1 MYNFIDVNEV
11 SEGKLPSEA
20 LKINGNY
27 IENQIVGYRTLH
39 VSGREALSPE
49 IETYETGVRDGS
61 TIQSKRYPARTIIVT
76 YQLIAET
83 NEKFREAYNQLA
95 AILDVKDAQLIF
107 NDEQDKFYTGTP
119 SAIGEVE
126 PGRNSVIGEFEIYC
140 ADPFK
145 YSVVVYEVDATDNNG
160 KQFVC
165 NYNGTYKAYP
175 TLEASFYSEEETDG
189 ETNTELTGNGDCGYV
204 AFFNDREKIIQLGEP
219 EEEDGESLEKSQTLV
234 NQSFRKSTSWG
245 TATKSLWV
253 INNGVTSSDAFVQT
267 GTVGVVKSYHGATND
282 ECYLVASNYGTG
294 TQWHG
299 PSITR
304 TIPADASGHIG
315 AKNFTLT
322 YMQKLSIGS
331 GKDDIKQKGAFQVM
345 LVSGS
350 GSTRKIVAG
359 ACIFKNTDGKAGKL
373 RFYLNGKVAYTMN
386 LDLSYYNKYFG
397 NNSVSK
403 GITTVKTSS
412 ITKSGQTVTF
422 NLGGIKKVF
431 RDSAIAD
438 VETTQVVFSFDQC
451 ASSKPFAWNGLY
463 WVKFV
468 KNNCDTWKDVP
479 NKFSAS
485 DVALADCKNGE
496 VYVNDMRAPEMGAL
510 GNDWEEFYL
519 ERGVNQI
526 GISYSDWVQD
536 AYAPTFKMRYR
547 EVFL

>member
-175 TLEASFYSEEETDG
+175 TFEASFYSEEETDG

-219 EEEDGESLEKSQTLV
+219 EEEDGEGLEKSQTLV

-451 ASSKPFAWNGLY
+451 ASSIPFAWNGLY

>member
-219 EEEDGESLEKSQTLV
+219 EEEDGEGLEKSQTLV

-451 ASSKPFAWNGLY
+451 ASSIPFAWNGLY

>member
-11 SEGKLPSEA
+11 SEGTLPSEA
-20 LKINGNY
+20 LKINGKY
-27 IENQIVGYRTLH
+27 IENLIDGYRTLS

-49 IETYETGVRDGS
+49 LETYETGVRDGS

-76 YQLIAET
+76 YQITAKS
-83 NEKFREAYNQLA
+83 NEAFRNAYNTLA

-107 NDEQDKFYTGTP
+107 NDEQDKFYIGTP

-126 PGRNSVIGEFEIYC
+126 PGMNSVIGEFEIFC

-145 YSVVVYEVDATDNNG
+145 YSVVVYEVDATDNDG
-160 KQFVC
+160 KQFLC

-175 TLEASFYSEEETDG
+175 TFEASFYSEEETDG
-189 ETNTELTGNGDCGYV
+189 ETETELTGNGDCGYV

-219 EEEDGESLEKSQTLV
+219 LDIDIAKSQTLV
-234 NQSFRKSTSWG
+234 SQSFRKSTSWG
-245 TATKSLWV
+245 TATKSIWLV
-253 INNGVTSSDAFVQT
+253 NSGITSSDALVQT
-267 GTVGVVKSYHGATND
+267 GTIGVTKSYIGATND
-282 ECYLVASNYGTG
+282 ECYLVASNYGSG

-304 TIPADASGHIG
+304 VIPADATGNVG
-315 AKNFTLT
+315 AKNFTFT
-322 YMQKLSIGS
+322 YMQKLSIGP
-331 GKDDIKQKGAFQVM
+331 GKNDVKQKGACQVL

-350 GSTRKIVAG
+350 GVSRKIVAG
-359 ACIFKNTDGKAGKL
+359 VSVYKTVDGKKGKL
-373 RFYLNGKVAYTMN
+373 RFYLNGKAVHTMA
-386 LDLSYYNKYFG
+386 LDLSFYNKYFG
-397 NNSVSK
+397 NNSASK

-412 ITKSGQTVTF
+412 IIKSGKTVSF
-422 NLGGIKKVF
+422 NIGGIKKTF
-431 RDSAIAD
+431 SDSAIAN
-438 VETTQVVFSFDQC
+438 VETTQIVITFFKL
-451 ASSKPFAWNGLY
+451 ANNKPLSYNGLY

-468 KNNCDTWKDVP
+468 KNNCETWNDVP

-519 ERGVNQI
+519 ERGLNQI
-526 GISYSDWVQD
+526 GISYSDWVPD
-536 AYAPTFKMRYR
+536 EYAPTFKMRYR

>member
-451 ASSKPFAWNGLY
+451 ASSIPFAWNGLY

>member
-1 MYNFIDVNEV
+1 MYNFIDINEK
-11 SEGKLPSEA
+11 SEGLLPSEA
-20 LKINGNY
+20 LKINGVY
-27 IENQIVGYRTLH
+27 IENQIEGYRTLN

-49 IETYETGVRDGS
+49 LTTYETGVCDGS

-76 YQLIAET
+76 YQIKTET
-83 NEKFREAYNQLA
+83 NEKFRNAYNTLA
-95 AILDVKDAQLIF
+95 SILDVTDAQLIF
-107 NDEQDKFYTGTP
+107 RDEQDKFYVGTP

-126 PGRNSVIGEFEIYC
+126 PGTNSVVGEFEIFC

-145 YSVVVYEVDATDNNG
+145 YSVVVYEVDATDNDG
-160 KQFVC
+160 KQFLC

-175 TLEASFYSEEETDG
+175 TFEASFYSEEETDG
-189 ETNTELTGNGDCGYV
+189 ETETELTGNGDCGYV

-219 EEEDGESLEKSQTLV
+219 EEVDGETLAKSQTLV

-245 TATKSLWV
+245 TATKSLWAV
-253 INNGVTSSDAFVQT
+253 NKGVTSSDAFVQT
-267 GTVGVVKSYHGATND
+267 GTVGVVKSYIGATND

-322 YMQKLSIGS
+322 YMQKISIGS
-331 GKDDIKQKGAFQVM
+331 GKNDIKQKGAFQVM

-397 NNSVSK
+397 NNSESK

-412 ITKSGQTVTF
+412 ITKSGKTVTF

-431 RDSAIAD
+431 SDSAIAD
-438 VETTQVVFSFDQC
+438 VETTQVVFSFEQC
-451 ASSKPFAWNGLY
+451 ASSTPFAWNGLY
-463 WVKFV
+463 WAKFV

-496 VYVNDMRAPEMGAL
+496 VYLNDMRAPEMGAL

-519 ERGVNQI
+519 ERGLNHI
-526 GISYSDWVQD
+526 GISYSDWVPD
-536 AYAPTFKMRYR
+536 ECAPIFKMRYR

>member
-331 GKDDIKQKGAFQVM
+331 GKDDIKPKGAFQVM

-431 RDSAIAD
+431 R
-438 VETTQVVFSFDQC
+438 
-451 ASSKPFAWNGLY
+451 
-463 WVKFV
+463 
-468 KNNCDTWKDVP
+468 
-479 NKFSAS
+479 
-485 DVALADCKNGE
+485 
-496 VYVNDMRAPEMGAL
+496 
-510 GNDWEEFYL
+510 
-519 ERGVNQI
+519 ERLSI
-526 GISYSDWVQD
+526 I
-536 AYAPTFKMRYR
+536 
-547 EVFL
+547 L

>member
-1 MYNFIDVNEV
+1 MYNFIDINEK
-11 SEGKLPSEA
+11 SEGLLPSEA
-20 LKINGNY
+20 LKINGVY
-27 IENQIVGYRTLH
+27 IENQIEGYRTLN

-49 IETYETGVRDGS
+49 LTTYETGVCDGS

-76 YQLIAET
+76 YQIKTET
-83 NEKFREAYNQLA
+83 NEKFRNAYNTLA
-95 AILDVKDAQLIF
+95 SILDVTDAQLIF
-107 NDEQDKFYTGTP
+107 RDEQDKFYVGTP

-126 PGRNSVIGEFEIYC
+126 PGTNSVVGEFEIFC

-145 YSVVVYEVDATDNNG
+145 YSVAIYEVEATENNG
-160 KQFVC
+160 KEFLC
-165 NYNGTYKAYP
+165 NYNGTYKSYP
-175 TLEASFYSEEETDG
+175 TLEASFYSEDETDG
-189 ETNTELTGNGDCGYV
+189 ESETELTGNGDCGYV

-219 EEEDGESLEKSQTLV
+219 EEVDGETLAKSQTLV

-245 TATKSLWV
+245 TATKSLWAV
-253 INNGVTSSDAFVQT
+253 NKGVTSSDAFVQT
-267 GTVGVVKSYHGATND
+267 GTVGVVKSYIGATND

-315 AKNFTLT
+315 AKNFKLT

-331 GKDDIKQKGAFQVM
+331 GKNDIKQKGAFQVM

-451 ASSKPFAWNGLY
+451 ASSIPFAWNGLY

-519 ERGVNQI
+519 ERGVNHI
-526 GISYSDWVQD
+526 GISYSDWVPD
-536 AYAPTFKMRYR
+536 ECAPIFKMRYR

>member
-11 SEGKLPSEA
+11 SEGTLPSEA
-20 LKINGNY
+20 LKINGKY
-27 IENQIVGYRTLH
+27 IENLIDGYRTLS

-49 IETYETGVRDGS
+49 LETYETGVRDGS
-61 TIQSKRYPARTIIVT
+61 IIQSKRYPARTIIVT
-76 YQLIAET
+76 YQIIAKS
-83 NEKFREAYNQLA
+83 NEAFRNAYNTLA

-107 NDEQDKFYTGTP
+107 NDEQDKFYIGTP

-126 PGRNSVIGEFEIYC
+126 PGMNSVIGEFEIFC

-145 YSVVVYEVDATDNNG
+145 YSVVVYEVDATDNDG
-160 KQFVC
+160 KQFLC

-175 TLEASFYSEEETDG
+175 IFEASFYSEEETDG
-189 ETNTELTGNGDCGYV
+189 ETETELTGNGDCGYV

-219 EEEDGESLEKSQTLV
+219 EEVDGETLAKSQTLV

-245 TATKSLWV
+245 TATKSLWPV
-253 INNGVTSSDAFVQT
+253 NSGITSSDALVQT
-267 GTVGVVKSYHGATND
+267 GTIGVAKSYTGSTNN
-282 ECYLVASNYGTG
+282 ECYLVASNYGSG

-331 GKDDIKQKGAFQVM
+331 GKNDIKQKGGFQVL
-345 LVSGS
+345 LVSGNGAS
-350 GSTRKIVAG
+350 RKIVAG
-359 ACIFKNTDGKAGKL
+359 VCGFKTADGKNGKL
-373 RFYLNGKVAYTMN
+373 RFYLNHKAIYTMDI
-386 LDLSYYNKYFG
+386 DLSFNNKYFG
-397 NNSVSK
+397 NNSESK

-412 ITKSGQTVTF
+412 ITKSGKTVTF
-422 NLGGIKKVF
+422 NIGGIKKVF
-431 RDSAIAD
+431 SDSAIAD
-438 VETTQVVFSFDQC
+438 VETTQVVFTFLKLANYTPLSY
-451 ASSKPFAWNGLY
+451 NGLY
-463 WVKFV
+463 WIKFV

-496 VYVNDMRAPEMGAL
+496 VYLNDMRAPEMGAL

-519 ERGVNQI
+519 ERGLNHI
-526 GISYSDWVQD
+526 GISYSDWVPD
-536 AYAPTFKMRYR
+536 ECAPIFKMRYR